1 MTTLS
6 EQVKE
11 LEISNVFLREDAT
24 RARNLEAKARADYQH
39 VLTSLHYRSSELG
52 ACSKA
57 KEQLHKDNQYNKD
70 RIKEL
75 EEELSATQSSRDVTR
90 SSYERLSK
98 EWNRELKERTRMIK
112 EERDEAWDKLSK
124 IKDVTC

>member
-24 RARNLEAKARADYQH
+24 RARNLEATAKDNYQH
-39 VLTSLHYRSSELG
+39 VLTSLRYRSSELG
-52 ACSKA
+52 DCSKA
-57 KEQLHKDNQYNKD
+57 KEQLHKDNQHNKD

-75 EEELSATQSSRDVTR
+75 EEELRATQSSRDVTR